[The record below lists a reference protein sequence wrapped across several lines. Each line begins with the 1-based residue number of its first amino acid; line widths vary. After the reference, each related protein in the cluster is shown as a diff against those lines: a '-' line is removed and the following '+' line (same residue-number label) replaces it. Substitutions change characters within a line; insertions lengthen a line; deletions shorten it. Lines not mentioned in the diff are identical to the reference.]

1 MGTDTPGW
9 YYANGQLRYRD
20 SDGWTDQY
28 KPIAGPRAGAKPASG
43 EPTDHAKASP
53 SPDAKRSRRRT
64 PRRRTSTLV
73 IAVCA
78 GLVGFGLGGGLLN
91 ADAFHGW
98 ASWASQ
104 KASETYAMVSPQ
116 APTTKAKAVAKT
128 PQSVAAKSAPVRRDS
143 KGFAVGG
150 PAAATRPADYDNP
163 SSSDCRKY
171 RDQVRAWSD
180 YQNAH
185 RLAGSASLLPSS
197 SDKQYLSTV
206 CDLTF

>member
-20 SDGWTDQY
+20 GDGWTDQY
-28 KPIAGPRAGAKPASG
+28 KPIAGPRAGARPVSG

-53 SPDAKRSRRRT
+53 SPDAKR
-64 PRRRTSTLV
+64 PRRRTSPLV

-78 GLVGFGLGGGLLN
+78 GLVGFGLGGGMLN

-98 ASWASQ
+98 ASWATE
-104 KASETYAMVSPQ
+104 KASETYAMVSSQ
-116 APTTKAKAVAKT
+116 APPAKAKAAAT
-128 PQSVAAKSAPVRRDS
+128 SPQSVAAKTAPVRRDA

-150 PAAATRPADYDNP
+150 PAAATRPADYEHP
-163 SSSDCRKY
+163 SRSDCQKY
-171 RDQVRAWSD
+171 LDQVRAWSD

-185 RLAGSASLLPSS
+185 RPAGSASLLPSS
-197 SDKQYLSTV
+197 SAKQYLATV